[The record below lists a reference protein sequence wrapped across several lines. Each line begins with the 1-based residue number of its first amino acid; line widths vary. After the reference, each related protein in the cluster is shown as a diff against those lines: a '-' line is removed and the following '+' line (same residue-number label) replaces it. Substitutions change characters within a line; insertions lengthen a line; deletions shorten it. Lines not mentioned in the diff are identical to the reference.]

1 MLEPKLQPIEAAQ
14 SDVFLRVKNCPN
26 FQKTNFC
33 TYHERSNF
41 GIKKSTF
48 FFGVEN
54 FATILQISI
63 SFLPLF
69 YKNLRRGGGVAQGG
83 VSLRTKWI
91 HLTQFFLICDF
102 LRKYGQ
108 NALKLCRFGQ
118 NTMLI
123 VKLTPT
129 LVLPTNFSRQNL
141 KAKIMII

>member
-1 MLEPKLQPIEAAQ
+1 M
-14 SDVFLRVKNCPN
+14 
-26 FQKTNFC
+26 
-33 TYHERSNF
+33 
-41 GIKKSTF
+41 
-48 FFGVEN
+48 
-54 FATILQISI
+54 
-63 SFLPLF
+63 
-69 YKNLRRGGGVAQGG
+69 AQGG